1 MQKTGSIGINPIILP
16 WTMFDMKIAIA
27 SGKGGTG
34 KTTIAINLACSIARM
49 GKTVQYLDCDVEEPN
64 GHIFLKPHIE
74 ETQKVTIGVPEVDTE
89 LCNGCGKCGQLC
101 QYSAIICLKDSV
113 MTFEQ
118 LCHSCGGCMAVCPQ
132 AAIKEKQRNIGI
144 AEFGR
149 ANGIY
154 YGAGRLDI
162 GAIQSP
168 ALIKYVKRRAINND
182 TVIIDVPPGTSCPV
196 IEAVKGADFVLLV
209 TEPTPFGLNDLQL
222 AVEMVRELNQRFA
235 VAINRC
241 DIGDDRVV
249 RYCRQQDIEI
259 LLEIPNDRMV
269 AEVYSQGIKIIDA
282 LPGYEEKFLQ
292 LYQKI
297 NARVAVK

>member
-1 MQKTGSIGINPIILP
+1 MR
-16 WTMFDMKIAIA
+16 IAIA

-34 KTTIAINLACSIARM
+34 KTTIATNLACSIAQM
-49 GKTVQYLDCDVEEPN
+49 GETVQYLDCDVEEPN
-64 GHIFLKPHIE
+64 GHIFLKPDIE
-74 ETQKVTIGVPEVDTE
+74 ETQNVTIGVPEVDTE
-89 LCNGCGKCGQLC
+89 LCDGCGKCGQLC
-101 QYSAIICLKDSV
+101 QYSAIICLKDTV

-118 LCHSCGGCMAVCPQ
+118 LCHSCGGCMLVCPTG
-132 AAIKEKQRNIGI
+132 AIKEKQRRIGI
-144 AEFGR
+144 AELGS
-149 ANGIY
+149 ADGIY
-154 YGAGRLDI
+154 YGAGKLDI

-168 ALIKYVKRRAINND
+168 ALIKHVKRKAINNG
-182 TVIIDVPPGTSCPV
+182 TVVIDVPPGTSCPV

-209 TEPTPFGLNDLQL
+209 TEPTPFGLNDLEL
-222 AVEMVRELNQRFA
+222 AVEMVRELKLAFA

-249 RYCRQQDIEI
+249 RYCQQQDIEI
-259 LLEIPNDRMV
+259 LLEIPDDRLV

>member
-1 MQKTGSIGINPIILP
+1 MP
-16 WTMFDMKIAIA
+16 DMKIAIA

-34 KTTIAINLACSIARM
+34 KTTIATNLACSIARL

-64 GHIFLKPHIE
+64 GHIFLKPDIE
-74 ETQKVTIGVPEVDTE
+74 ETQNVTMGVPEVDTE

-101 QYSAIICLKDSV
+101 QYSAIICLKDTV

-132 AAIKEKQRNIGI
+132 AAIKEKQRKIGI

-149 ANGIY
+149 ANEVL
-154 YGAGRLDI
+154 YGAGKLDI

-168 ALIKYVKRRAINND
+168 ALIKHVKQRVTDSN
-182 TVIIDVPPGTSCPV
+182 TVVIDVPPGTSCPV

-209 TEPTPFGLNDLQL
+209 TEPTPFGLNDLEL
-222 AVEMVRELNQRFA
+222 AVEMVRVLKLSFA
-235 VAINRC
+235 VVINRC

-259 LLEIPNDRMV
+259 LLEIPNDRLI
-269 AEVYSQGIKIIDA
+269 AETYSQGIKIIDA
-282 LPGYEEKFLQ
+282 LPGYEKKFAQ
-292 LYQKI
+292 LYYKI
-297 NARVAVK
+297 NASVMFK